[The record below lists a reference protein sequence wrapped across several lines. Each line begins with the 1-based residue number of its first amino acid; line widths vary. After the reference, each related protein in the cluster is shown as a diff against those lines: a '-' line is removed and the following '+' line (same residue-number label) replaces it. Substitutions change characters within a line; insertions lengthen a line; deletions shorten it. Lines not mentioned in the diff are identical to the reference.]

1 MYQNHWR
8 NPYAVKRTKSS
19 ALQRPS
25 SKNVEILPPKQDAKT
40 MKHSLVKAR
49 EQVRSVREQLQQMEH
64 TIETLF
70 NVMDA
75 VERFGASGKKGPGSQ
90 TNLLKTFQNI
100 DFKQVMNFLQSPL
113 IQALVETMA
122 EEEPKK
128 KNAKS

>member
-8 NPYAVKRTKSS
+8 NPYAVKRRKPS
-19 ALQRPS
+19 ALQRPA
-25 SKNVEILPPKQDAKT
+25 SKNIEILPPKPDTKT
-40 MKHSLVKAR
+40 VKHSLVKAR
-49 EQVRSVREQLQQMEH
+49 EQVRSVREQLQQMEN

-70 NVMDA
+70 TVMDA
-75 VERFGASGKKGPGSQ
+75 VERFGTSGKKGAGSQ

-122 EEEPKK
+122 EEEPPKK
-128 KNAKS
+128 KS

>member
-8 NPYAVKRTKSS
+8 NPYAVKRKKPS
-19 ALQRPS
+19 ALQRS
-25 SKNVEILPPKQDAKT
+25 SGQHVEVMPAKPDAIT

-49 EQVRSVREQLQQMEH
+49 EQVRSVREQLQQMEN

-75 VERFGASGKKGPGSQ
+75 VERFGTSGKKGTGSQ
-90 TNLLKTFQNI
+90 TNLLKSFQNI

-113 IQALVETMA
+113 VQALVETMA

-128 KNAKS
+128 KKSKS